1 MVEAI
6 FKGLGTGTLS
16 GLRQIISEEEAERRL
31 SYKNFDERV
40 RKNIDAINTR
50 KPVVADYDTIIQRVA
65 DDIVAFNPD
74 INPLRAYDYALSLD
88 ENFLKET
95 NQEGVSVTNYKK
107 LSDIFRKSNL
117 GGGTQYQLLIDDPLD
132 IGFSVKDENKA
143 DEIPSDDRSV
153 FQKIFKNDP
162 NYAAQEYGREYGIPA
177 GEAQSLYGETPE
189 SATARYTLANVYRG
203 DEESGPRGE
212 FKRYGG
218 EQFIKGGLTL
228 RQATNQFQETIMVN
242 SKKLKTFFGQDSF
255 GAISITEGKTAPEYV
270 QQGILYGNQVFGA
283 LADKNGSVR
292 PGIVTEY
299 ANRVGEVLEYYTDI
313 QDVYKAL
320 GRESETYK
328 VYLNPDVTSEK
339 TKEDI
344 LNDVDT
350 ALKEAEDLNPSAI
363 KLVRDKLKNS
373 MDAKEEY
380 TEFRNGKVDTESV
393 LAHIQSLPI
402 NTATMELLQ
411 SGTVKRPKEDTKY
424 TPAEQAIIKNQID
437 SSLATE
443 RGEISKTGQDFVD
456 TLGIDKFTKSGKLNI
471 ENIPGIGDLAE
482 NNPFITENSVDTSRD
497 DTLNT
502 EDNRDLTIG
511 NRVDD
516 AIETVSS
523 VRDKIISARDAKVA
537 ASRIK
542 TLNRNIKVQ
551 IAQGNTEKA
560 LELIDEANILA
571 RDVKEIFST
580 KEYKNITELAASLK
594 PTEVAARY
602 QGGFMTPRLNTGG
615 TIGEIGE
622 TVVTGRREDEPNFNV
637 RDSILFGSSGV
648 QDNYAFD
655 RDLKNSNIFE
665 NDAGYDEAYN
675 YTQDMRDLENLNP
688 TGKYRGQRID
698 KLVTKTK
705 EKASEFLGEEIDKI
719 GDLGKLAIKTQP
731 LNLGTKVLTGTT
743 TTLGNLFDKA
753 FNTKSGSISV
763 DKINKAIS
771 GPNNLVNNFA
781 FGAIDAG
788 TDRTKEALG
797 IDQNDSE

>member
-1 MVEAI
+1 MVEAV

-40 RKNIDAINTR
+40 RKNVDAINTK

-74 INPLRAYDYALSLD
+74 INPLKAYDYALSLD

-95 NQEGVSVTNYKK
+95 NQEGFSVTNYKK

-228 RQATNQFQETIMVN
+228 RQATNQFQETIMTN
-242 SKKLKTFFGQDSF
+242 NKKLRSFFGQDSF
-255 GAISITEGKTAPEYV
+255 GAITIAGGKTAPEFI
-270 QQGILYGNQVFGA
+270 QQGILYGTQVFGA

-313 QDVYKAL
+313 QDVYRAL
-320 GRESETYK
+320 GKESETYK
-328 VYLNPDVTSEK
+328 VYLNPNVTSKK

-350 ALKEAEDLNPSAI
+350 TLKEAEDLNPSAI
-363 KLVRDKLKNS
+363 KLVRDQLENS

-393 LAHIQSLPI
+393 LAHIQRLPI

-411 SGTVKRPKEDTKY
+411 SGTVKRPTEY
-424 TPAEQAIIKNQID
+424 TPAEQAIIEKQIK

-456 TLGIDKFTKSGKLNI
+456 TLGIDKFTKSGELNI

-482 NNPFITENSVDTSRD
+482 NNPFITENSADTSRD

-511 NRVDD
+511 NKVDD

-523 VRDKIISARDAKVA
+523 VRDKIFSARDEKLATN
-537 ASRIK
+537 RIK

-615 TIGEIGE
+615 TIGE
-622 TVVTGRREDEPNFNV
+622 TVVTGVRETGPD
-637 RDSILFGSSGV
+637 SGV
-648 QDNYAFD
+648 GFRSLGMMNRKYDNPYNDGTFD
-655 RDLKNSNIFE
+655 PDIRGSAMMED
-665 NDAGYDEAYN
+665 DAGYDEAYN

-688 TGKYRGQRID
+688 TGKYKGQKID
-698 KLVTKTK
+698 KLLAKGK
-705 EKASEFLGEEIDKI
+705 EKASEFLGEEVDKI

-731 LNLGTKVLTGTT
+731 LNVGTKVLTGTT
-743 TTLGNLFDKA
+743 KTIGNLINKV
-753 FNTKSGSISV
+753 FNTKSGSISA
-763 DKINKAIS
+763 DKINKIIS
-771 GPNNLVNNFA
+771 GPNNLVNNLA

>member
-1 MVEAI
+1 MVAAI

-16 GLRQIISEEEAERRL
+16 GLREIISEEEAERRL

-40 RKNIDAINTR
+40 RKNVDAINTK

-65 DDIVAFNPD
+65 DDIVAFNPKID
-74 INPLRAYDYALSLD
+74 PLKAYDYALSLD

-95 NQEGVSVTNYKK
+95 NQEGFSVTNYKK

-132 IGFSVKDENKA
+132 IGFSVKDETKA

-242 SKKLKTFFGQDSF
+242 SKKLKTFFGQDRF
-255 GAISITEGKTAPEYV
+255 GAISITEGKTAPEFV

-313 QDVYKAL
+313 QDVYSAL
-320 GRESETYK
+320 GTESEAYK
-328 VYLNPDVTSEK
+328 VYINPDVTSKK
-339 TKEDI
+339 TKEEI

-393 LAHIQSLPI
+393 LAHIQRLNI

-411 SGTVKRPKEDTKY
+411 SGTVKRPTEY
-424 TPAEQAIIKNQID
+424 TPAEQAIIENQID
-437 SSLATE
+437 SSTE
-443 RGEISKTGQDFVD
+443 GKFLDPLE
-456 TLGIDKFTKSGKLNI
+456 LDKIQESGKLDI

-523 VRDKIISARDAKVA
+523 VRDKIFSYRDAKVA

-571 RDVKEIFST
+571 RDVKGIFST

-615 TIGEIGE
+615 TIGE
-622 TVVTGRREDEPNFNV
+622 TVVTGVRETGPD
-637 RDSILFGSSGV
+637 SGV
-648 QDNYAFD
+648 GFRSLGMMNRKYDNPYNDGTFD
-655 RDLKNSNIFE
+655 PDIRGSAMMED
-665 NDAGYDEAYN
+665 DAGYDEAYN

-688 TGKYRGQRID
+688 AGKYRGQKID
-698 KLVTKTK
+698 KLLTKTK
-705 EKASEFLGEEIDKI
+705 EKASEFLGEEVDKI
-719 GDLGKLAIKTQP
+719 GDLSKTAIKIQP
-731 LNLGTKVLTGTT
+731 LNVGTKVLTGTT
-743 TTLGNLFDKA
+743 KTIGNLFDKV

-763 DKINKAIS
+763 DKINKIIS

>member
-502 EDNRDLTIG
+502 EDNRDL
-511 NRVDD
+511 
-516 AIETVSS
+516 
-523 VRDKIISARDAKVA
+523 
-537 ASRIK
+537 
-542 TLNRNIKVQ
+542 
-551 IAQGNTEKA
+551 
-560 LELIDEANILA
+560 
-571 RDVKEIFST
+571 
-580 KEYKNITELAASLK
+580 
-594 PTEVAARY
+594 
-602 QGGFMTPRLNTGG
+602 
-615 TIGEIGE
+615 
-622 TVVTGRREDEPNFNV
+622 
-637 RDSILFGSSGV
+637 
-648 QDNYAFD
+648 
-655 RDLKNSNIFE
+655 KNSNIFE